1 MISFIYSFEIITA
14 VIANPK
20 IFFWIAAS
28 VADAPV
34 VNLNVIKALF
44 ANGFGTIFIKGNPVF
59 SNGPKT
65 LRRNLHDCPILCNW
79 VVDNFILADETFSNA
94 LRRFETCLLIINYV
108 EN

>member
-20 IFFWIAAS
+20 VFFWIAAS
-28 VADAPV
+28 VADAPI
-34 VNLNVIKALF
+34 VNPNVIKALF

-59 SNGPKT
+59 SNGPKI
-65 LRRNLHDCPILCNW
+65 LRRNLHDC
-79 VVDNFILADETFSNA
+79 DNFILADETFSKA
-94 LRRFETCLLIINYV
+94 LRSFETCVLIINYV